1 MNKIPI
7 FEEIDL
13 MLLRKSRS
21 DNIKEAW
28 GTITRVMYKNYR
40 KAC

>member
-21 DNIKEAW
+21 DNIKEP
-28 GTITRVMYKNYR
+28 IEYSKMKRYFIQKMK
-40 KAC
+40 